1 MRKLIFLL
9 IAMTM
14 ACNEIRDCT
23 LNPDVEYAVV
33 GFFNSADSLEKEV
46 IFNAVYNDQFLYYN
60 ELDTG
65 VYFPL
70 PLDPVKR
77 SVTFFLETDSNTFD
91 LTLDYRV
98 RSIQLY
104 SVDCGGGFSY
114 DSLKS
119 TTTNFDSVTVIGS
132 TINKNIL
139 VNVEVYF

>member
-114 DSLKS
+114 DSLNS